1 MPRHRWMPMIY
12 FNFFS
17 LAFKLC
23 ILEYVIWDVKIF
35 LATQE
40 KNMISFHSIDIE
52 VFCMNDT
59 IYDRRHT
66 ILLADKE
73 HPEITCFFSRS
84 NTAQPNDENQFI
96 SLFSTPLFLFLSRI
110 SKHRLLKINLWINRI
125 FKATKYVSSLYC
137 FFRFTTFAFENFLF
151 HILI

>member
-1 MPRHRWMPMIY
+1 MYSWIRNLRCK
-12 FNFFS
+12 NFFGNTGKKHDFIS
-17 LAFKLC
+17 LYRYWSL
-23 ILEYVIWDVKIF
+23 LYERYSIWSQTHHLTSRQRTSRNNLF
-35 LATQE
+35 
-40 KNMISFHSIDIE
+40 FF
-52 VFCMNDT
+52 FC
-59 IYDRRHT
+59 
-66 ILLADKE
+66 
-73 HPEITCFFSRS
+73 S
-84 NTAQPNDENQFI
+84 NTVQPNDENQFI